1 VEQKAER
8 ACEPD
13 SERAKEQAGTIDP
26 GMESVKAEAVAGEGK
41 AVTSERFRYE
51 EESCGAPQREEAEIG
66 KNGFR
71 GAGRQGAR
79 RFGTRC
85 SERLHARG
93 TRETPDILGAPE
105 TAEQRATLGR
115 VTKLFWKTL
124 DKPPDVCDTTGVAAN
139 SETCVKRTIFC
150 S

>member
-93 TRETPDILGAPE
+93 EQGWKSGHLEPFSFGA
-105 TAEQRATLGR
+105 
-115 VTKLFWKTL
+115 W
-124 DKPPDVCDTTGVAAN
+124 
-139 SETCVKRTIFC
+139 
-150 S
+150 